1 MIASPKRVYYTI
13 LNTKLSPFN
22 SRDFIQLEDS
32 DSMCIIQAMN
42 VLVLLALVALVAAK
56 FEYTQEFQEW
66 KVKYNKV
73 YETKDLELRRQI
85 IWESNKKFVENHN
98 ANADKFGFTVAMNK
112 FADLVSYKMKRL
124 KQCSFFL
131 YRIQLSLAEFIKD

>member
-1 MIASPKRVYYTI
+1 
-13 LNTKLSPFN
+13 
-22 SRDFIQLEDS
+22 
-32 DSMCIIQAMN
+32 MN
-42 VLVLLALVALVAAK
+42 VLVLLALVALAAAK
-56 FEYTQEFQEW
+56 FEYAQEFQEW

-73 YETKDLELRRQI
+73 YETKDLELKRQI